1 MREFNALK
9 SYPKLDKRVVGDRMI
24 KHRIIACNRG
34 FDFFDGDRNYGYG
47 GYHYNGW
54 WLPVAKDLVEE
65 YGLTGES
72 SVLQLQC
79 EKGFLLH
86 DLLSLHPM
94 KVKGSETSVYAR
106 HTAMKNVKNSIIL
119 SPPIHIQAD
128 KHEFDLVIALGVVY
142 SLMLSDAMDCLRE
155 ITRVGKQ
162 SFITLASYDTEEDLR
177 LFRQWTLLSSLVL
190 KKDEW
195 REVLNHCGFTGD
207 YQFINA
213 QTLRLMEQSHGGN

>member
-9 SYPKLDKRVVGDRMI
+9 SYPKLDKRVVGERTI
-24 KHRIIACNRG
+24 KNRILACNRG
-34 FDFFDGDRNYGYG
+34 FDFFDGDRNSGYG
-47 GYHYNGW
+47 GYRYNGW

-65 YGLTGES
+65 YGLTSES
-72 SVLQLQC
+72 FVLQLQC

-86 DLLSLHPM
+86 DLLSIHSM
-94 KVKGSETSVYAR
+94 KVKGTETSIYAR
-106 HTAMKNVKNSIIL
+106 HTAIKDVKSLIEIH
-119 SPPIHIQAD
+119 PPTTIQAA
-128 KHEFDLVIALGVVY
+128 KYEFDLVIGIGVVY

-213 QTLRLMEQSHGGN
+213 QTLRLMDKS